1 MHETSD
7 VGQQTCYHQL
17 YFTKMVDCRHLALN
31 YKVDIDCR
39 RQIVS
44 SVLHILCSVKQEEDL
59 QVAVTD
65 IMSEFLNLLQVQI
78 VLDADWSTH
87 KGNQSKR

>member
-1 MHETSD
+1 M
-7 VGQQTCYHQL
+7 
-17 YFTKMVDCRHLALN
+17 ALN
-31 YKVDIDCR
+31 YEVDIDCKGK
-39 RQIVS
+39 IVS

-65 IMSEFLNLLQVQI
+65 IMSEFLNLPQVQI
-78 VLDADWSTH
+78 VFDADWSTH